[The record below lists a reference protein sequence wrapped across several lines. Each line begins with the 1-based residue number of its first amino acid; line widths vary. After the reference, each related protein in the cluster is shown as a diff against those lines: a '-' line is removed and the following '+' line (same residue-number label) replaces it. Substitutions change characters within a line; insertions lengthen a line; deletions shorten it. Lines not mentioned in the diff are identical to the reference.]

1 MECIT
6 VQGGRRALSTGEKP
20 RRRGKIRPWRPL
32 RIQFIYSQQTVHV
45 MYRDHAPRDVVR
57 ASGVVKAWSSVT
69 GLFSG
74 GVRPDVMNP
83 ARRARVHFHRSKKPR
98 TVMFIGEAELARG
111 HALCAPSHGECPL
124 VIGGAARSPQR
135 EHESEIEIA
144 AQEMAAQAVRP
155 RPRLPAARWDLL
167 ARTTRG
173 YRDFAPV
180 HLAVASIAFA
190 AAPVPPSPARGLTN
204 SSKQSCLHSSSSLH
218 FSPWSRARLARLVR
232 SHTSLCPVPLSALLR
247 PCAPA
252 SLL

>member
-1 MECIT
+1 MYHRA
-6 VQGGRRALSTGEKP
+6 RRPALSRPAKSLE
-20 RRRGKIRPWRPL
+20 GKIRPGRPL

-167 ARTTRG
+167 AKTTRG

-180 HLAVASIAFA
+180 YLAYLAGASIAFA

-204 SSKQSCLHSSSSLH
+204 SSKQSCLHFPSSLH
-218 FSPWSRARLARLVR
+218 LSPWSRARLARLVR
-232 SHTSLCPVPLSALLR
+232 SHTSLCPVP
-247 PCAPA
+247 
-252 SLL
+252 

>member
-1 MECIT
+1 
-6 VQGGRRALSTGEKP
+6 
-20 RRRGKIRPWRPL
+20 
-32 RIQFIYSQQTVHV
+32 
-45 MYRDHAPRDVVR
+45 
-57 ASGVVKAWSSVT
+57 
-69 GLFSG
+69 
-74 GVRPDVMNP
+74 
-83 ARRARVHFHRSKKPR
+83 
-98 TVMFIGEAELARG
+98 MFIGEAELARG

-135 EHESEIEIA
+135 EHESENEIA
-144 AQEMAAQAVRP
+144 AMAAQAVRP
-155 RPRLPAARWDLL
+155 RHRLPAARWDLL

>member
-1 MECIT
+1 
-6 VQGGRRALSTGEKP
+6 
-20 RRRGKIRPWRPL
+20 
-32 RIQFIYSQQTVHV
+32 

-57 ASGVVKAWSSVT
+57 ASGVVERN
-69 GLFSG
+69 GPFYG
-74 GVRPDVMNP
+74 GRA
-83 ARRARVHFHRSKKPR
+83 ARRYESSPRASFHFHRRRVTESSKKPR

-135 EHESEIEIA
+135 EHESENEIA

-167 ARTTRG
+167 AKTTRG

-180 HLAVASIAFA
+180 YLAYLAGASIAFA

-204 SSKQSCLHSSSSLH
+204 SSKQSCLHFSSSLH
-218 FSPWSRARLARLVR
+218 LSPWSRARLARLVR
-232 SHTSLCPVPLSALLR
+232 SHTSLCPVP
-247 PCAPA
+247 
-252 SLL
+252 